1 MKSRRMFGTVTL
13 VALCA
18 GLWGAHSGNA
28 VAAGVSDVFVPN
40 GPVQV
45 LERPQD
51 AFMQRIESHL
61 AASSLNYV
69 TAFVTLHTTGWAG
82 NNFSAFSEVVLE
94 RTLRGTASYVF
105 SDRLGYP
112 WGTTVDIPGAGVFGP
127 SRAPATMH
135 FDPYQAEGGTLS
147 IDLGYSDTGGVQLGL
162 WGMELTDYTI
172 NANDNLIFGYLN
184 GNPDWLAVVS
194 VRLDSHPAGP
204 R

>member
-1 MKSRRMFGTVTL
+1 MKDRRTFGKITL
-13 VALCA
+13 IALFA
-18 GLWGAHSGNA
+18 GLWGAPSIEA
-28 VAAGVSDVFVPN
+28 AAAGPSDVFVPTV
-40 GPVQV
+40 PIHVV
-45 LERPQD
+45 RPQD

-61 AASSLNYV
+61 AASPLNYV
-69 TAFVTLHTTGWAG
+69 TAFVTLHTPGWAG
-82 NNFSAFSEVVLE
+82 NNFTAFTECVLDSD
-94 RTLRGTASYVF
+94 LRGTASYVF

-112 WGTTVDIPGAGVFGP
+112 WGTTVDIPGGGLFGP

-194 VRLDSHPAGP
+194 VRLDRRPEPP